1 MELGQYIRLLRR
13 WLWLIIL
20 CGAVGGAL
28 GFVRANNQ
36 PFVYRTTTTISVGN
50 AAFTPDPDLGSLNLA
65 ENLVPIYV
73 ELAQSY
79 RVLQGVTETLQLP
92 YDGDVLRGLVR
103 VQTVP
108 GTSLMRITVTN
119 VDPVL
124 AADIANALAEELRQ
138 RSPNYL
144 TDPQQQQVDVLQGQI
159 DTQLQE
165 LTQLRELL
173 SAVDQQLLEA
183 DLSEQEVAQLRQ
195 ERADLTSQI
204 NLASA
209 NMAQFQQ
216 TLATFQQRVNSVEI
230 LEPAR
235 IPTRAIRQSNVQT
248 VGLWA
253 VMGAGLALGAVLL
266 LEYLNETLRTADDV
280 VRHLELPVLGVIS
293 RFGNRGDSYNDR
305 LIVNMPTFS
314 QPSEEYRTLRTNLL
328 HTTGSDNRTYII
340 SSASPQEGKSVTSSN
355 LAISMALSG
364 LRVLL
369 VDADM
374 RRPRV
379 HETFELP
386 NELGLSN
393 LLTRRMNERDTTEL
407 RFTADSWLEVK
418 QETGI
423 PNLWVITSGFTPS
436 NPTEL
441 LGSDLMKYWMQQ
453 FRKSKDIDVIIFD
466 TPPVLAVPDSTE
478 LAASLKM
485 NVLLVAHAGQ
495 TRRGVAQKAKSR
507 FDTVKGD
514 IIGVV
519 LNQANLREENYYG
532 YNYSYYYTPTGTNQ
546 NTAE

>member
-1 MELGQYIRLLRR
+1 
-13 WLWLIIL
+13 LWLIIL

>member
-519 LNQANLREENYYG
+519 LNRANLREENYYG